1 MVASPARTD
10 ALSVVAGVRRRRA
23 ARRVGVLGA
32 VSALPLFVIAA
43 DPIAFASLATLTVAS
58 FALARSVRMRQGEL
72 SIGASSVRWI
82 PADGVAWER
91 PRASLLA
98 GWHEPV
104 AEGQRVVLRFDDGD
118 ELIATVDDAAAAREL
133 LDRAGVGAAQ
143 RAMLFETRS
152 PWARMAWFF
161 GAFVMGFAALMLA
174 LVTLFSFMVFPW
186 AGVVMLLPL
195 ATTALITVVMLRPVD
210 TMEVLVGADG
220 VTARG
225 EVEDRFVPWG
235 EVESVGDEKRG
246 LVLTLTRGKELLI
259 QGPTIGRWCREALGE
274 RIRDAL
280 AAHRTAEATART
292 SALLARGDVPF
303 DVWRDALKARTR
315 AERVYRDRC
324 LDDAELFDVLGDAS
338 APAEQRAAAAMVL
351 ASLEDRRDEA
361 LTRVRV
367 AVESSASDPL
377 RKALE
382 RVLDDALDER
392 AWKRL
397 ERAGGRR

>member
-1 MVASPARTD
+1 MP
-10 ALSVVAGVRRRRA
+10 
-23 ARRVGVLGA
+23 
-32 VSALPLFVIAA
+32 P
-43 DPIAFASLATLTVAS
+43 
-58 FALARSVRMRQGEL
+58 
-72 SIGASSVRWI
+72 
-82 PADGVAWER
+82 
-91 PRASLLA
+91 
-98 GWHEPV
+98 
-104 AEGQRVVLRFDDGD
+104 
-118 ELIATVDDAAAAREL
+118 
-133 LDRAGVGAAQ
+133 
-143 RAMLFETRS
+143 
-152 PWARMAWFF
+152 
-161 GAFVMGFAALMLA
+161 
-174 LVTLFSFMVFPW
+174 
-186 AGVVMLLPL
+186 
-195 ATTALITVVMLRPVD
+195 
-210 TMEVLVGADG
+210 
-220 VTARG
+220 
-225 EVEDRFVPWG
+225 
-235 EVESVGDEKRG
+235 
-246 LVLTLTRGKELLI
+246 
-259 QGPTIGRWCREALGE
+259 REALGE